1 MYWQSP
7 AACAMRLTPVA
18 DAWRSSAADAGRSSA
33 ADAGR
38 SSAMCLRAYLVK
50 GCQYA
55 LDELRVV
62 DVRRDSLYANVR
74 YTT

>member
-1 MYWQSP
+1 MEPARMGWTVYWQSP
-7 AACAMRLTPVA
+7 AACAMRLTPA
-18 DAWRSSAADAGRSSA
+18 AGAWSSST
-33 ADAGR
+33 
-38 SSAMCLRAYLVK
+38 MCLRAYLLK